1 LLFKLKNI
9 YIYTHINKNKKMS
22 EFDIIV
28 AMTEK
33 YGIGKNNSIPWVIK
47 KDIEYFKNITTKTF
61 DLTK

>member
-1 LLFKLKNI
+1 
-9 YIYTHINKNKKMS
+9 MS